1 VAGHKHIAWINHGFA
16 SKNSKSVLQ
25 EMDSTGDALD
35 LEPDRVAEDPESA
48 PSQATPRARS
58 TQNTNALNTFLE
70 TPVNWQSMAMS
81 LELFS
86 SGWSS
91 SESPSR
97 RPVGIRQ

>member
-1 VAGHKHIAWINHGFA
+1 LIAEIAGTVGIAWINHGFA

-58 TQNTNALNTFLE
+58 TQNTNALNPFFGD
-70 TPVNWQSMAMS
+70 AG
-81 LELFS
+81 ELA
-86 SGWSS
+86 
-91 SESPSR
+91 
-97 RPVGIRQ
+97 IRWP